1 MKNQHIQ
8 QSLVLF
14 LFLWIGISSRGQ
26 ETINASNPSSFIL
39 GGGQESSTAVVDL
52 QPIAITDLEPDPATG
67 FSGSTIGMEAGNPF
81 TGTGSPSTG
90 EFWLNFT
97 YRSHNYQNARIFA
110 SINQPIPGDMIIS
123 IQVVNTAKV
132 NGVFN
137 ANPNSNPINLST
149 SEQVIVYDFTS
160 GYTGDGEGTG
170 YLIQYNITNP
180 SSLSLPP
187 GFEIVFEIK

>member
-1 MKNQHIQ
+1 MKNKHIH
-8 QSLVLF
+8 SALF
-14 LFLWIGISSRGQ
+14 LFMFLWIGISSRAQ
-26 ETINASNPSSFIL
+26 ETLNANDPNTFIL
-39 GGGQESSTAVVDL
+39 GGGQESSTAIVDL
-52 QPIAITDLEPDPATG
+52 QPIAITDLEPDPATSI
-67 FSGSTIGMEAGNPF
+67 SGSTEGMEAGNLF
-81 TGTGSPSTG
+81 TGTGSPNTG

-97 YRSHNYQNARIFA
+97 YRSLNFQNARIFV
-110 SINQPIPGDMIIS
+110 SVNQPIPGDMDISVQII
-123 IQVVNTAKV
+123 NTAKI

-137 ANPNSNPINLST
+137 VNPNTNPINLST
-149 SEQVIVYDFTS
+149 SEQVIVYDFAS